1 MWIITIILT
10 NEIRLGV
17 YACKYFKVARWAIE
31 SKGPC
36 IAYALLY
43 LVVGNWKPGLS
54 IFDYFSSINF
64 PMILTA
70 HVG

>member
-1 MWIITIILT
+1 M
-10 NEIRLGV
+10 R
-17 YACKYFKVARWAIE
+17 ACKYFKVARWAIE

-43 LVVGNWKPGLS
+43 LVVGNWKLGLG
-54 IFDYFSSINF
+54 IFDSFLKVQS
-64 PMILTA
+64 PVILTV